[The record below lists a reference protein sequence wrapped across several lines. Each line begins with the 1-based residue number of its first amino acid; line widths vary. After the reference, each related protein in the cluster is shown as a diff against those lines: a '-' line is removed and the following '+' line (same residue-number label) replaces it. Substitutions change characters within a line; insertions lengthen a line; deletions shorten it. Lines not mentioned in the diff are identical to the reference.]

1 MKGIETRKRNKEI
14 ELSNKKTEDIEDN
27 KVSEENMK
35 NSNSKSDLV
44 TLEMETEETE
54 DSENSSASKNAERR
68 RRIKNKCIK
77 CLDKSI
83 NYKVEYDMNKGDRV
97 EEIHSNAEKFDSKT
111 EESFKVLQIFTA
123 VCDSFSH
130 GANDVANSI
139 GPFRYLHNL
148 DKWIYRRRF

>member
-1 MKGIETRKRNKEI
+1 MYLKVLKLSKRKKEI
-14 ELSNKKTEDIEDN
+14 ELFKKTDDIEYDKGNTDIEN
-27 KVSEENMK
+27 KE

-130 GANDVANSI
+130 I
-139 GPFRYLHNL
+139 KYE
-148 DKWIYRRRF
+148 